1 MLNALAAHARGTLD
15 LAAGDARGALVALR
29 LAARTWQALE
39 APYEAARSRALVGLA
54 CRELGDDDA
63 AAFELEAARGV
74 FAALGAAL
82 DLARVESLAR
92 PGTSGGTGGLTPREL
107 EVLCLVAD
115 GKSNREIACELVVS
129 EHTVARHLQN
139 IFAKLGVSSRTAA
152 SAFAFAHHLV

>member
-1 MLNALAAHARGTLD
+1 MAAHARGTLD

-29 LAARTWQALE
+29 LAARTWQALD

-54 CRELGDDDA
+54 CRALGDDDA

-74 FAALGAAL
+74 FAGLGAAL

-92 PGTSGGTGGLTPREL
+92 PGASGGTGGLTPREL